1 MNIERFVEPSNR
13 MYEIALGEIKK
24 GKKQSH
30 WMWFIFPQLKGLGK
44 TSTSD
49 YYGITD
55 VEEATIFLNHP
66 ILGKRLI
73 EITNSVLQI
82 QNKTAFEIFGTPDYL
97 KLKSSMTLFSLANR
111 KNLVFK
117 NVLDKF
123 YNGYEDGLTKIKL
136 GF

>member
-1 MNIERFVEPSNR
+1 MVIYHVSLRCNLKKMNIERFVEPSNR

-117 NVLDKF
+117 F
-123 YNGYEDGLTKIKL
+123 HC
-136 GF
+136 